1 MKAPALASASASALA
16 SALAFGW
23 LCAAGALSAGDATP
37 PVKPP
42 PGPVVVTPAPKPF
55 LGVNTDENSANFEP
69 AQGLPITV
77 VIPGSTAATLG
88 LVPGDHLMTFNGQP
102 LHAQADLLHALS
114 LVKVGDPVTIQFT
127 RKQGDKTEARSVN
140 GLIQERPQVR
150 TMTSG
155 IRTLTDEVN
164 GLRKLVDANKK
175 REISLVEVL
184 QQLKELE
191 QNLPAA
197 VADFKKQYPKGEFNI
212 SIKIEITSD
221 KSASQ
226 VVEVGNQP
234 SADIKTAP
242 GASAPAPRGD
252 EAGSKADGSPRP
264 PGPAQPAPPAKP

>member
-1 MKAPALASASASALA
+1 MKATARVAALALA
-16 SALAFGW
+16 CLG
-23 LCAAGALSAGDATP
+23 AAGAITAGDAP
-37 PVKPP
+37 PPQVKPTA
-42 PGPVVVTPAPKPF
+42 GPVVVTPAPKPF

-88 LVPGDHLMTFNGQP
+88 LVPGDHLLTFNGQP
-102 LHAQADLLHALS
+102 LHAQADLMHALS
-114 LVKVGDPVTIQFT
+114 LVKVGDPVAIQYA
-127 RKQGDKTEARSVN
+127 RKVGDKTESKSVN
-140 GLIQERPQVR
+140 GLIQERPQV
-150 TMTSG
+150 S
-155 IRTLTDEVN
+155 TLTRTARDLSVEVN
-164 GLRKLVDANKK
+164 GLRTLIEANKK
-175 REISLVEVL
+175 KEISLVEVL

-221 KSASQ
+221 KTASQ

-242 GASAPAPRGD
+242 ATPTSKSDDA
-252 EAGSKADGSPRP
+252 AGRP
-264 PGPAQPAPPAKP
+264 VVPAQPAVPAQPVPPPKP

>member
-1 MKAPALASASASALA
+1 MKASALA
-16 SALAFGW
+16 AALAC
-23 LCAAGALSAGDATP
+23 LCTAGALGAGDAP
-37 PVKPP
+37 PPQVKPGA
-42 PGPVVVTPAPKPF
+42 GPVVVTPAPKPF

-114 LVKVGDPVTIQFT
+114 LVKVGDAIAVQYT
-127 RKQGDKTEARSVN
+127 RKAGDKSETRSVN
-140 GLIQERPQVR
+140 GIIQERPQVR
-150 TMTSG
+150 TMISSM
-155 IRTLTDEVN
+155 RSLSEEVN
-164 GLRKLVDANKK
+164 GLRAQVDANRKK
-175 REISLVEVL
+175 EISLVEVL

-221 KSASQ
+221 KTASQ

-234 SADIKTAP
+234 SADIKT
-242 GASAPAPRGD
+242 SAGTPATPPPKGD
-252 EAGSKADGSPRP
+252 DAGGRP
-264 PGPAQPAPPAKP
+264 LVPAQPIQPAKP